1 MLTYQYTFG
10 FEDFC
15 ENIYKQLTS
24 FFLRIFYRNISADLE
39 KVMVHNTV

>member
-24 FFLRIFYRNISADLE
+24 FFWEYSIEISVRI
-39 KVMVHNTV
+39 